1 MSNLAVK
8 NIRSTINIKAVCRG
22 RQPFFLYTDRIVK
35 MKAGKESAMLEAENL
50 VKNFERNEKKHKKVV
65 FSAVNHVSLRV
76 REGEIVGVLG
86 PNGAGKTTLL
96 RMLGCLMQPTEG
108 VIRYEDEQKNLL
120 TKQNDIKRQIGYLSG
135 NTKLYGRL
143 STREL
148 LTITGNIYGLSTEE
162 IEQRIEKVIEIL
174 SLQDFVDNRIEKL
187 STGQTQRASI
197 SRCLIH
203 SPKLYIFDE
212 PTLGLDIMSS
222 SAIIDFM
229 QKEKARG
236 KAVLYSTHYMEEAEM
251 LCDRIMML
259 SHGRVIAQGT
269 MDEIYAQTGC
279 ENLRSAFRT
288 LMAQEIE
295 DQTGQME
302 E

>member
-108 VIRYEDEQKNLL
+108 VIQYEDEQKNLL

-148 LTITGNIYGLSTEE
+148 LTITGNIYGLSTEA
-162 IEQRIEKVIEIL
+162 IEQRIEKIIEIL

-222 SAIIDFM
+222 SAIIEFM

-251 LCDRIMML
+251 LCDRIVML

-288 LMAQEIE
+288 LMAQETG

>member
-96 RMLGCLMQPTEG
+96 RMLGCLMLPTEG

-120 TKQNDIKRQIGYLSG
+120 TNQNDIKRQIGYLSG

-162 IEQRIEKVIEIL
+162 IEQRIEKIIEIL
-174 SLQDFVDNRIEKL
+174 SLRDFVDNRIEKL
-187 STGQTQRASI
+187 STGQMQRASI

-229 QKEKARG
+229 QEEKSRG

-251 LCDRIMML
+251 LCDRIVML
-259 SHGRVIAQGT
+259 SHGRVIAQGM